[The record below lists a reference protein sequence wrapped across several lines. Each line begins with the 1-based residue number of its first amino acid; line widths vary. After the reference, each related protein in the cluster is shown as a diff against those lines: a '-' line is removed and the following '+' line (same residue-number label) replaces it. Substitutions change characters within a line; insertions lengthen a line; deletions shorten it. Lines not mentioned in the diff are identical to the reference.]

1 MALMEISSKDPS
13 NVSID
18 EEQMRE
24 LQKRKLITN
33 MYGSVNNNIITLFL
47 IIFDNS
53 NNILLGSSRALQSHL
68 EMNFPLKLSS
78 KRVKL
83 QQRWYKGSLG
93 VAYADHKNIACVY
106 PVSHGRENNSS
117 CTILMLWA
125 WAQHEVSFIL

>member
-1 MALMEISSKDPS
+1 MEISSKDPS

-33 MYGSVNNNIITLFL
+33 MYGSANNNNIIITLLL

-83 QQRWYKGSLG
+83 QQR
-93 VAYADHKNIACVY
+93 
-106 PVSHGRENNSS
+106 
-117 CTILMLWA
+117 
-125 WAQHEVSFIL
+125 

>member
-1 MALMEISSKDPS
+1 MEISSKDPS

-83 QQRWYKGSLG
+83 QQR
-93 VAYADHKNIACVY
+93 
-106 PVSHGRENNSS
+106 
-117 CTILMLWA
+117 
-125 WAQHEVSFIL
+125 